1 MLIKLLRSLL
11 HPGRSDAGPAMPPTS
26 RTQASPA
33 SLEQALASIAAG
45 LERANHALTQ
55 GNWLA
60 HQHYQLAG
68 QQYIAALLASPRY
81 DDPARL
87 ERSGFKAYSQS
98 DEDGIL
104 AEVFR
109 RIGSTNRVFLE
120 TGVENGLENNT
131 LYLLHNGWRGCW
143 IECDDQCVEQI
154 RSGFHEP
161 LADATLKLR
170 HARVDCANVNA
181 LIAEFGLPQEID
193 LLSIDI
199 DGNDYHVWQAI
210 TSIDPRVVVIEYNA
224 RFAPPTRWVMPYDAK
239 HVAERNDYFG
249 ASLSSLAN
257 LGEAK
262 GYALVGCNITG
273 SNAFFVRKDIAHGK
287 FQQPPSAENFYHP
300 ARYFLTPAFVS
311 GHPPRYG
318 RSAPQA

>member
-1 MLIKLLRSLL
+1 MLIKLLRSLM
-11 HPGRSDAGPAMPPTS
+11 HS
-26 RTQASPA
+26 RTSQAQAAPDP
-33 SLEQALASIAAG
+33 LEQALASIMAG
-45 LERANHALTQ
+45 LERANQALSQ

-68 QQYIAALLASPRY
+68 QQFIASLLASARY

-87 ERSGFKAYSQS
+87 ERSGFKAYSQN

-104 AEVFR
+104 AEIFR
-109 RIGSTNRVFLE
+109 RIGPTNRIFVE

-143 IECDDQCVEQI
+143 IECDDQCVAQI

-161 LADATLKLR
+161 LADATLKLT

-181 LIAEFGLPQEID
+181 LIADFGLPREID

-199 DGNDYHVWQAI
+199 DGNDYHVWQSI

-224 RFAPPTRWVMPYDAK
+224 RFAPPTRWVMPYNAE
-239 HVAERNDYFG
+239 HVADRNDYFG
-249 ASLSSLAN
+249 ASLSSLAE
-257 LGEAK
+257 LGAAK
-262 GYALVGCNITG
+262 GYALVGCNIAG
-273 SNAFFVRKDIAHGK
+273 SNAFFVRKDLAQGK
-287 FQQPPSAENFYHP
+287 FQQPPNAENFYHP